1 MLGLDAISRN
11 LFGTSSSN
19 HSHSSSNGLGGGSS
33 LSSRSGSTSHK
44 RSRSANSK
52 TSTMSSSL
60 TQSTVSSF
68 GRTSDEGG
76 GDGGI
81 GSGGGGVGDARSRS
95 GSLSPYHEKRAS
107 TTSTASSSRKPVPME
122 GLLNDSEWDLSQKL
136 ELARKNSVVAGSS
149 AREMRRE
156 KSMDKERSSEFAML
170 SFSFPNSSLGIFCL
184 QYEECCAFLSSN
196 AHHTA
201 SHCLLCLLRSCLSF

>member
-76 GDGGI
+76 GNGGI
-81 GSGGGGVGDARSRS
+81 GSGGVGDARSRS

-170 SFSFPNSSLGIFCL
+170 SFSFPNSSLGIFCF
-184 QYEECCAFLSSN
+184 QYEECYAFLSPN

-201 SHCLLCLLRSCLSF
+201 FHRLLCLLGSCLSF